1 MHYPSTKEYA
11 LNSNKIECGTV
22 VGPHP
27 RTSKAGFE
35 MLLSGGNAV
44 DAAVAAAFT
53 EGVVEPSHNGI
64 AGYGGCMLIYRK
76 KTQDVVAIDYNSA
89 APAAASEDM
98 FTIEDAPDAIAGYR
112 VPGRV
117 NVHGPLSIGVPGV
130 VAGLCLAL
138 KEYGSLP
145 LKEVL
150 RPAINSARYGYAPN
164 GANRGG
170 IAGNAERWKKEFPE
184 TARVFLKDGNPP
196 KKGEVLTNPDLARTL
211 EAVAEGGHEGF
222 YESHIAEKIANHI
235 QDLGGCLT
243 VEDLKNYRPFITDPY
258 EIQYRDYSVYTSP
271 LGAGGL
277 TTLQMLRLVEGY
289 DIVDMSITE
298 RFHLFAEAMKIC
310 WVERLRR
317 FGDPKF
323 VDIDIAEELSDSFT
337 AKLSEQLKAGLD
349 SPQAGEVVYY
359 EPMSCTSHIST
370 SDAEGN
376 MVSLTQTHGGGFGS
390 MVTVPGTGLLFG
402 HGVGRFDPRPGLANS
417 IGPGKRPL
425 HNMGPCL
432 ATLDGNPFA
441 TYGIP
446 GGRTIPNNQLN
457 ISVNLIDLQ
466 VSAQAALDAP
476 RFHCD
481 GAEPIQVE
489 TRAGEGALEGLRE
502 LGHEISASGGI
513 GGPGHAIRLSEDGLY
528 QDGGTDPRGEGKVIA
543 R

>member
-1 MHYPSTKEYA
+1 MNLKKKEY
-11 LNSNKIECGTV
+11 GTV

-27 RTSKAGFE
+27 RTAQAGFD
-35 MLLSGGNAV
+35 MLLAGGNAV
-44 DAAVAAAFT
+44 DAAVAAAFA

-76 KTQDVVAIDYNSA
+76 KTQDVIAIDYNSA

-98 FTIEDAPDAIAGYR
+98 FTIEDAPDAPAGYR

-130 VAGLCLAL
+130 VAGLCLAS
-138 KEYGSLP
+138 KEYGSLS
-145 LKEVL
+145 LSDVL

-170 IAGNAERWKKEFPE
+170 ISGNAERWKREFPE
-184 TARVFLKDGNPP
+184 TARVFLKDGQPP

-211 EAVAEGGHEGF
+211 EAVAEGGHAAF
-222 YESHIAEKIANHI
+222 YEGEIAKIIANHI
-235 QDLGGCLT
+235 QELGGCLT
-243 VEDLKNYRPFITDPY
+243 VDDLKNYRAFVTQPY
-258 EIQYRDYSVYTSP
+258 EIQYRGYSVYTAP

-277 TTLQMLRLVEGY
+277 TTLQMLRLVEEF
-289 DIVDMSITE
+289 DLADMSLTE

-317 FGDPKF
+317 FGDPAF
-323 VDIDIAEELSDSFT
+323 VDIDIDEELSDSFT
-337 AKLSEQLKAGLD
+337 ATLSEKLKAGLE
-349 SPQAGEVVYY
+349 SPQPGEVVYH

-370 SDAEGN
+370 ADAAGN

-417 IGPGKRPL
+417 VGPGKRPL

-432 ATLDGNPFA
+432 ATRDDMPFA

-457 ISVNLIDLQ
+457 FSVSLIDLQ

-476 RFHCD
+476 RFHSD
-481 GAEPIQVE
+481 GAEPIQIE
-489 TRAGEGALEGLRE
+489 SRAGEETLEGLRE
-502 LGHEISASGGI
+502 LGHEIAASGGI
-513 GGPGHAIRLSEDGLY
+513 GGPGHAIRVSDDGTCH
-528 QDGGTDPRGEGKVIA
+528 DGGTDPRGEGKVIS